1 MLKWIYYS
9 VGRFNSETTF
19 RGDEVETNE
28 KTFRYSHIFKNLGV
42 LYLIFLIVVVIIS
55 LVGWDPVFL
64 ICIGSMVTGGLIFM
78 VLYRNTSVSI
88 SEVEVT
94 AKTILGTK
102 SLNWS
107 EIGSVSSR
115 GTSLNLH
122 SRDDGIVLT
131 INPRLDGAAEIS
143 ERVSSKRVDLFE
155 NYANKP
161 ILHSNRNIVVWLSIG
176 LLLIILSIL
185 LYIVKDYVFT
195 AGFLGLFFWLQAVVS
210 WYSSPRRITLES
222 NNLVVHYV
230 NKSISIA
237 ADDIVSVQIGK
248 TKQGQVTAV
257 YLVFPNRRLME
268 ISGYKQSPFIIYPV
282 LKKWHETYAKEQPA
296 SPA

>member
-161 ILHSNRNIVVWLSIG
+161 IFTVTG
-176 LLLIILSIL
+176 ILW
-185 LYIVKDYVFT
+185 F
-195 AGFLGLFFWLQAVVS
+195 
-210 WYSSPRRITLES
+210 
-222 NNLVVHYV
+222 
-230 NKSISIA
+230 
-237 ADDIVSVQIGK
+237 
-248 TKQGQVTAV
+248 
-257 YLVFPNRRLME
+257 
-268 ISGYKQSPFIIYPV
+268 GYQ
-282 LKKWHETYAKEQPA
+282 
-296 SPA
+296 